1 MAVSPGGIPAEL
13 QEGIT
18 AFLGTKKILLV
29 KRVQLLV
36 KSKYDDYI
44 LVLTPWRAYVLLVI
58 LPVRVHSSFSFLE
71 VQEIT
76 VREPSLVVI
85 ETDTSSY
92 AFRLMSFDDLEQVV
106 IHVTM
111 SLKKVF
117 PDSSPGTL
125 LKNSPP
131 NLYERIR
138 RITDSLE
145 EMLQSNQGPCGGFSE
160 TYAALCDYNGFTFR
174 EEIQWDVDNIYHSQD
189 CREFNLLDFSHLE
202 SRDVALSV
210 AALSFNLWFTKL
222 YCKDFRLNLEISE
235 QLLYMLSKSV
245 TLEELV
251 LENSGLK
258 SEFAQ
263 RMAQALSRHPDSVLH
278 TINLAGNQ
286 LEDRG
291 IIAFSQHF
299 EKRLKGLQSLN
310 LARTSLTAKGMST
323 LCQALA
329 ANKAIGSSLRYL
341 DLSGNPST
349 LAVDDTSSLQS
360 LLCWCSSLSHLSLSG
375 TDCSLDTI
383 FGALAH
389 GCCTSL
395 VHLDLSKNV
404 YSHKRVKDVS
414 PAIKQFFSKASALRH
429 VSLAGTKLP
438 PDAVRALLQGL
449 AYNSCISDLH
459 LDLSSCEL
467 RSAGAQ
473 VIQDLISDANSV
485 SDLDLSDNGFDS
497 DMVTLVLSIG
507 RSKSIRHVSLGKNFN
522 IKSKDG
528 LVDVLHRIVQI
539 TQEDD
544 CALQSLSVAESR
556 LKLGTNVLLSALG
569 SNTSLIALDISGN
582 AMGDTG
588 AKMLAKALQIN
599 TKLRT
604 VVWDRNNTTGH
615 GLLEVAQALERNY
628 TLKSMPLPMN
638 DVVQAYRSNPEKT
651 EEAVHKIQSCLTRNQ
666 MRRTL
671 PTQTFRL
678 QQGIL
683 TTSSEQMVNEIC
695 LSVQKHVD
703 ILSSCLG
710 REVEADILFAEEAIR
725 NANLSVS
732 ILPLLY
738 EAGNT
743 PYQNGKL
750 QHKMECLTEEASQ
763 ACGREIQA
771 IMQAVLDTVHSLCPA
786 MVQKRGVRDQLV
798 NAMSERIYLQDHLNL
813 SSVLDQMVTDVFSK
827 LNEIKLSV
835 TAAVADCIVDAVLG
849 DLTVAQ
855 CKLAESLPKHGLDLP
870 SLQLESVEDDAAVP
884 MRGRN
889 PLDIAE
895 KGFAAEE
902 YKMALRRKNK
912 HFRSIRPTPT
922 MRSLSELELPAA
934 PKARPA
940 STKDAEP
947 ASGLLP
953 CMQPASTE
961 SLMDLPT
968 EGEKLEHCTKARPRP
983 NRRHKQPPSKPNV
996 QPVACENSE
1005 DRSITRVDEGL
1016 EDFFSKKLITEELP
1030 PTALE
1035 TCPGSALL
1043 ASSSS
1048 RTLKKKIGNF
1058 FAFKKPKSSR
1068 GSRCEKEPEG
1078 SVTASKSRRS
1088 VLSDILRTPSKA
1100 GEPLSKS
1107 EEGGLAAESGAEP
1120 EHSQTPNSAR
1130 RIRPKYSRE
1139 GKSQSLI
1146 LLSGEDEDALGVRHD
1161 KKRHLEKSDGEL
1173 PSSFE
1178 QRVHVMLHRMGVTK
1192 GLAAEGKKQQNKD
1205 SEIKKAG
1212 SDGDIVDSSAD
1223 SPPPSLK
1230 VRTHSMS
1237 TAVSFLQKRHLEKS
1251 DGELP
1256 SSFEQRVHVML
1267 HRMGVTKGLAAEG
1280 KKQQNKD
1287 SEIKKAG
1294 SDGDIVDSSA
1304 DSPPPSLKVRTHSMS
1319 TVILPRLHTWMETS
1333 AQAVCPAAG
1342 HGNQKPTHALC
1353 PVGGCRLRPST
1364 LELPDS
1370 GGETLHAGYPRL
1382 CPAFPTDTSLRSSPD
1397 NMVEP
1402 GIGPAAPRPAWKAL
1416 GKQLN
1421 SELKGKSSDLP
1432 RSSLPIPE
1440 QSGQPELTGRE
1451 GWSSSL
1457 PRLGRSTPT
1466 ALLRRVS
1473 HCGEP
1478 GTSTIPLSLPAPP
1491 DAEDNRLTPRL
1502 AALSGT
1508 SRRAVS
1514 IHEDQLREP
1523 DSLTELENA
1532 MIPLRLRRSPVLKRR
1547 NKRNS
1552 LVDPEV
1558 TSEPSP
1564 SLDTTDAV
1572 MRDQPSAEDTPEEL
1586 QPGAEAKG
1594 DQPQAAAQTV
1604 VNAQDST
1611 LDQRSPVPGQG
1622 EPALGQ

>member
-76 VREPSLVVI
+76 VRESSLVVI

-922 MRSLSELELPAA
+922 MRSLSELELQASRDASGLRAHRAPLSLSPAA

-1178 QRVHVMLHRMGVTK
+1178 QRVHIMLHRMGVTK

-1237 TAVSFLQKRHLEKS
+1237 T
-1251 DGELP
+1251 
-1256 SSFEQRVHVML
+1256 
-1267 HRMGVTKGLAAEG
+1267 
-1280 KKQQNKD
+1280 
-1287 SEIKKAG
+1287 
-1294 SDGDIVDSSA
+1294 
-1304 DSPPPSLKVRTHSMS
+1304 
-1319 TVILPRLHTWMETS
+1319 
-1333 AQAVCPAAG
+1333 
-1342 HGNQKPTHALC
+1342 
-1353 PVGGCRLRPST
+1353 
-1364 LELPDS
+1364 
-1370 GGETLHAGYPRL
+1370 
-1382 CPAFPTDTSLRSSPD
+1382 DTSLRSSPD

-1402 GIGPAAPRPAWKAL
+1402 GIGSAAPRPAWKAL

-1572 MRDQPSAEDTPEEL
+1572 MRDQPGAEDTPEEL

>member
-1 MAVSPGGIPAEL
+1 
-13 QEGIT
+13 EGIT
-18 AFLGTKKILLV
+18 TFLGTKKVVLV
-29 KRVQLLV
+29 MSVQLQV

-44 LVLTPWRAYVLLVI
+44 LVLTPWRAYVLSVM

-71 VQEIT
+71 VREMT

-85 ETDTSSY
+85 ETDAASY
-92 AFRLMSFDDLEQVV
+92 AFRFMSFDDLEQVV

-145 EMLQSNQGPCGGFSE
+145 EMLQSSPGPCGGFSL
-160 TYAALCDYNGFTFR
+160 TYAALCDYNGFAFR

-202 SRDVALSV
+202 SRDMALSI

-222 YCKDFRLNLEISE
+222 SCKDFRLNQEISE

-245 TLEELV
+245 MLEELV

-258 SEFAQ
+258 ADFVQ
-263 RMAQALSRHPDSVLH
+263 RMAQALSNHPDSVLR

-291 IIAFSQHF
+291 IVAFSRHV
-299 EKRLKGLQSLN
+299 EKSPKGLQSLS
-310 LARTSLTAKGMST
+310 LARTMLTAKAGMST
-323 LCQALA
+323 LCKALA
-329 ANKAIGSSLRYL
+329 DNKAIGSSLRHL
-341 DLSGNPST
+341 DLSGNPGT
-349 LAVDDTSSLQS
+349 LAGDDSSNLQS
-360 LLCWCSSLSHLSLSG
+360 LLRQCHSLSHLSLAG
-375 TDCSLDTI
+375 TDCPLDAVTPPI
-383 FGALAH
+383 ARPIPSPIHPWAVRGAAAPAGLSSTRLASPPRQLFGALVH
-389 GCCTSL
+389 GCHTSL
-395 VHLDLSKNV
+395 IHLDLSKNV
-404 YSHKRVKDVS
+404 YSHKRVKTIS
-414 PAIKQFFSKASALRH
+414 PDIKEFFSQACALRH

-438 PDAVRALLQGL
+438 ADAVRALLQGL
-449 AYNSCISDLH
+449 ADNSHISDLH
-459 LDLSSCEL
+459 LDLSNCEL

-473 VIQDLISDANSV
+473 VIQDLIPHASSI
-485 SDLDLSDNGFDS
+485 SDLDLSDNGFDP

-528 LVDVLHRIVQI
+528 LLDVLHRIVQL

-544 CALQSLSVAESR
+544 CPLQSLSVAESR

-604 VVWDRNNTTGH
+604 VVWDRNNTTAH

-628 TLKSMPLPMN
+628 TLKSMPLPMS
-638 DVVQAYRSNPEKT
+638 DVAQAYRSNPEKT
-651 EEAVHKIQSCLTRNQ
+651 EEAVHKLQSCLTRNQ
-666 MRRTL
+666 LRRTL

-703 ILSSCLG
+703 ILSACPG
-710 REVEADILFAEEAIR
+710 REAEADILCAEEAIR

-750 QHKMECLTEEASQ
+750 QHKLECLTEEASQ
-763 ACGREIQA
+763 TCGREIQA
-771 IMQAVLDTVHSLCPA
+771 IMQAALDTAHSLCPA
-786 MVQKRGVRDQLV
+786 VVQKSGVRDQLV

-813 SSVLDQMVTDVFSK
+813 SAVLDQMITDVFSK

-855 CKLAESLPKHGLDLP
+855 CKLAESLPKQGLDLQALLP
-870 SLQLESVEDDAAVP
+870 ELAEDDATASA
-884 MRGRN
+884 RGRN
-889 PLDIAE
+889 PPDLTT
-895 KGFAAEE
+895 EE
-902 YKMALRRKNK
+902 VGV
-912 HFRSIRPTPT
+912 
-922 MRSLSELELPAA
+922 SELEPAAGRDASGLRAHRAPPSLSPAA
-934 PKARPA
+934 PPARPA

-947 ASGLLP
+947 ASGSLP
-953 CMQPASTE
+953 STQPATAATAG

-968 EGEKLEHCTKARPRP
+968 AGEKLEHCTKARPRP
-983 NRRHKQPPSKPNV
+983 NRRYKQPPSKPNV

-1016 EDFFSKKLITEELP
+1016 EDFFAKRLIPEELP
-1030 PTALE
+1030 PTAPE
-1035 TCPGSALL
+1035 TCPGSTPL
-1043 ASSSS
+1043 APSGS

-1078 SVTASKSRRS
+1078 GPAAPRSRRS
-1088 VLSDILRTPSKA
+1088 MLSDILRAPSKA
-1100 GEPLSKS
+1100 GEAGKPLSKS
-1107 EEGGLAAESGAEP
+1107 EEGGLAAEPRPEP
-1120 EHSQTPNSAR
+1120 EHCQTPDSAR

-1161 KKRHLEKSDGEL
+1161 KKRHLEKSEGEL
-1173 PSSFE
+1173 PGSFE
-1178 QRVHVMLHRMGVTK
+1178 QRVQVMLHRIGVTK
-1192 GLAAEGKKQQNKD
+1192 GPAAEGKKQQSKD

-1223 SPPPSLK
+1223 SPPSLK
-1230 VRTHSMS
+1230 ARTHSVS
-1237 TAVSFLQKRHLEKS
+1237 TGGAS
-1251 DGELP
+1251 
-1256 SSFEQRVHVML
+1256 
-1267 HRMGVTKGLAAEG
+1267 LAE
-1280 KKQQNKD
+1280 
-1287 SEIKKAG
+1287 
-1294 SDGDIVDSSA
+1294 
-1304 DSPPPSLKVRTHSMS
+1304 
-1319 TVILPRLHTWMETS
+1319 
-1333 AQAVCPAAG
+1333 
-1342 HGNQKPTHALC
+1342 
-1353 PVGGCRLRPST
+1353 
-1364 LELPDS
+1364 
-1370 GGETLHAGYPRL
+1370 
-1382 CPAFPTDTSLRSSPD
+1382 
-1397 NMVEP
+1397 
-1402 GIGPAAPRPAWKAL
+1402 PRPAWKAL
-1416 GKQLN
+1416 GRQLP
-1421 SELKGKSSDLP
+1421 SEPQGTSSDQPRRSFVLAEPSGLP
-1432 RSSLPIPE
+1432 EP
-1440 QSGQPELTGRE
+1440 GGRE

-1457 PRLGRSTPT
+1457 PRLPPKR
-1466 ALLRRVS
+1466 
-1473 HCGEP
+1473 H
-1478 GTSTIPLSLPAPP
+1478 LPPAFP
-1491 DAEDNRLTPRL
+1491 DNQLTPRL
-1502 AALSGT
+1502 AAPRGT
-1508 SRRAVS
+1508 GRRAVS
-1514 IHEDQLREP
+1514 VHEEQLREP
-1523 DSLTELENA
+1523 ECTV
-1532 MIPLRLRRSPVLKRR
+1532 PLRLRRSPVFKRR
-1547 NKRNS
+1547 TKHDS
-1552 LVDPEV
+1552 LPEP
-1558 TSEPSP
+1558 EGKPGPS
-1564 SLDTTDAV
+1564 SDA
-1572 MRDQPSAEDTPEEL
+1572 A
-1586 QPGAEAKG
+1586 G
-1594 DQPQAAAQTV
+1594 
-1604 VNAQDST
+1604 
-1611 LDQRSPVPGQG
+1611 
-1622 EPALGQ
+1622 

>member
-1 MAVSPGGIPAEL
+1 MAASPGGIPTEL

-18 AFLGTKKILLV
+18 AFLGTKKVLLV
-29 KRVQLLV
+29 MSVQLQV

-44 LVLTPWRAYVLLVI
+44 LVLTPWRAYVLPVM

-71 VQEIT
+71 VREMT

-85 ETDTSSY
+85 ETDAASY
-92 AFRLMSFDDLEQVV
+92 AFRFMSFDDLEQVV

-138 RITDSLE
+138 QITDSLE
-145 EMLQSNQGPCGGFSE
+145 EMLQSSPGPCGGFSE
-160 TYAALCDYNGFTFR
+160 TYAALCDYNGFAFR

-222 YCKDFRLNLEISE
+222 SCKDFRLNQEISE

-258 SEFAQ
+258 ADFAQ
-263 RMAQALSRHPDSVLH
+263 RMAQALSNHPDSVLH

-291 IIAFSQHF
+291 IIAFSRHV
-299 EKRLKGLQSLN
+299 EKSHKGLQSLS
-310 LARTSLTAKGMST
+310 LARTMLTAKGMST
-323 LCQALA
+323 LCKALA
-329 ANKAIGSSLRYL
+329 DNKAIGSSLQHL
-341 DLSGNPST
+341 DLSGNPGT
-349 LAVDDTSSLQS
+349 LAGDDISNLQS
-360 LLCWCSSLSHLSLSG
+360 LLHQCHLISHLSLAS
-375 TDCSLDTI
+375 TDCPLDAL
-383 FGALAH
+383 FGALVR
-389 GCCTSL
+389 GCHTSL

-404 YSHKRVKDVS
+404 YSHKRVKTIS
-414 PAIKQFFSKASALRH
+414 PDIKEFFSQACALRH

-438 PDAVRALLQGL
+438 ADAVRALLQGL
-449 AYNSCISDLH
+449 ADNSHISDLH
-459 LDLSSCEL
+459 LDLSNCEL

-473 VIQDLISDANSV
+473 VIQDLIPDASSISN
-485 SDLDLSDNGFDS
+485 LDLSDNGFDP

-522 IKSKDG
+522 IKSKEG
-528 LVDVLHRIVQI
+528 LLDVLHRIVQL

-544 CALQSLSVAESR
+544 CPLQSLSVAESR

-604 VVWDRNNTTGH
+604 VVWDRNNTTAH

-628 TLKSMPLPMN
+628 TLKSMPLPMS
-638 DVVQAYRSNPEKT
+638 DVAQAYRSNPEKT
-651 EEAVHKIQSCLTRNQ
+651 EEAVHKLQSCLTRNQ
-666 MRRTL
+666 LRRTL

-703 ILSSCLG
+703 ILSACPG
-710 REVEADILFAEEAIR
+710 REVEADILCAEEAIR

-750 QHKMECLTEEASQ
+750 QHKLECLTEEASQ
-763 ACGREIQA
+763 TCGREIQA
-771 IMQAVLDTVHSLCPA
+771 IMQTALDTAHSLCPA
-786 MVQKRGVRDQLV
+786 VVQKSGVRDQLV

-813 SSVLDQMVTDVFSK
+813 STVLDQMITDVFSK

-835 TAAVADCIVDAVLG
+835 TATMADCIVDAVLG
-849 DLTVAQ
+849 DLTIAQ
-855 CKLAESLPKHGLDLP
+855 CKLAESLPKQGLDLLALLP
-870 SLQLESVEDDAAVP
+870 EPAEDDAATP
-884 MRGRN
+884 ARGRN
-889 PLDIAE
+889 PPDL
-895 KGFAAEE
+895 AAEE

-922 MRSLSELELPAA
+922 VRSVSELEPAAGRDASGLRAHRAPPSLSPAA
-934 PKARPA
+934 PPARPA

-947 ASGLLP
+947 ASGSLP
-953 CMQPASTE
+953 STQPATAATTG

-968 EGEKLEHCTKARPRP
+968 AGEKLEHCTKARPRP

-1016 EDFFSKKLITEELP
+1016 EDFFAKRLIPEELP
-1030 PTALE
+1030 PTGPE
-1035 TCPGSALL
+1035 TCPGSAPL
-1043 ASSSS
+1043 APSSS
-1048 RTLKKKIGNF
+1048 RTFKKKIGNF

-1078 SVTASKSRRS
+1078 GPAAPRSRRS
-1088 VLSDILRTPSKA
+1088 MLSDILRAPSKA
-1100 GEPLSKS
+1100 GEAGKPLSKS
-1107 EEGGLAAESGAEP
+1107 EEGGLTAEPQAEP
-1120 EHSQTPNSAR
+1120 EHCQTPDSAR

-1146 LLSGEDEDALGVRHD
+1146 LLSGEDEDTLGVRHD
-1161 KKRHLEKSDGEL
+1161 KKRHLEKSEGEL
-1173 PSSFE
+1173 PGSFE
-1178 QRVHVMLHRMGVTK
+1178 QRMQVMLHRIGVTK
-1192 GLAAEGKKQQNKD
+1192 GLATDGKKQQNKD

-1223 SPPPSLK
+1223 SSPSLK
-1230 VRTHSMS
+1230 ARTHSVS
-1237 TAVSFLQKRHLEKS
+1237 TDAPF
-1251 DGELP
+1251 
-1256 SSFEQRVHVML
+1256 
-1267 HRMGVTKGLAAEG
+1267 
-1280 KKQQNKD
+1280 
-1287 SEIKKAG
+1287 
-1294 SDGDIVDSSA
+1294 
-1304 DSPPPSLKVRTHSMS
+1304 HS
-1319 TVILPRLHTWMETS
+1319 
-1333 AQAVCPAAG
+1333 PAA
-1342 HGNQKPTHALC
+1342 
-1353 PVGGCRLRPST
+1353 VMEPST
-1364 LELPDS
+1364 SLAEPLP
-1370 GGETLHAGYPRL
+1370 T
-1382 CPAFPTDTSLRSSPD
+1382 
-1397 NMVEP
+1397 
-1402 GIGPAAPRPAWKAL
+1402 WKAL
-1416 GKQLN
+1416 GRQLPA
-1421 SELKGKSSDLP
+1421 ELQGTSSDQPRHSFVLAEPSRLP
-1432 RSSLPIPE
+1432 EP
-1440 QSGQPELTGRE
+1440 GGRE

-1457 PRLGRSTPT
+1457 PRPGRSVPVV
-1466 ALLRRVS
+1466 LPRRVS
-1473 HCGEP
+1473 HSGEVGAGSP
-1478 GTSTIPLSLPAPP
+1478 LPAPP
-1491 DAEDNRLTPRL
+1491 DTEDNWLTPRL
-1502 AALSGT
+1502 AAPRGT
-1508 SRRAVS
+1508 GRRPVS
-1514 IHEDQLREP
+1514 VHEEQLREP
-1523 DSLTELENA
+1523 ECPAELGTGT
-1532 MIPLRLRRSPVLKRR
+1532 IPLRLRRSPVFKRR
-1547 NKRNS
+1547 TKHDS
-1552 LVDPEV
+1552 LPEPDG
-1558 TSEPSP
+1558 EPRP
-1564 SLDTTDAV
+1564 SLDAAGAMPQDWPRAGL
-1572 MRDQPSAEDTPEEL
+1572 EE
-1586 QPGAEAKG
+1586 
-1594 DQPQAAAQTV
+1594 PQAGVGTEGERLQALAQTV
-1604 VNAQDST
+1604 VNAQDSAAI
-1611 LDQRSPVPGQG
+1611 DQRCPVPGQG
-1622 EPALGQ
+1622 EPALEQ

>member
-1 MAVSPGGIPAEL
+1 MAASPGGIPAEL

-18 AFLGTKKILLV
+18 AFLGTKKVLLV
-29 KRVQLLV
+29 LSIQLQV

-44 LVLTPWRAYVLLVI
+44 LVLTPWRAYVLPVM

-71 VQEIT
+71 VKEMT

-85 ETDTSSY
+85 ETDAASY
-92 AFRLMSFDDLEQVV
+92 AFRFMCFDDLEQVV

-138 RITDSLE
+138 QITDSLE
-145 EMLQSNQGPCGGFSE
+145 EMLQSSPGPCGGFSE
-160 TYAALCDYNGFTFR
+160 TYAALCDYNGFAFR

-202 SRDVALSV
+202 SRDVALSI

-222 YCKDFRLNLEISE
+222 SCKDFRLNQEISE

-245 TLEELV
+245 MLEELV

-258 SEFAQ
+258 ADFVQ
-263 RMAQALSRHPDSVLH
+263 RMAQALSNHPDSVLH

-291 IIAFSQHF
+291 IVAFSRLM
-299 EKRLKGLQSLN
+299 EKSPKGLQSLS
-310 LARTSLTAKGMST
+310 LARTMLSAKAGMST
-323 LCQALA
+323 LCKALA
-329 ANKAIGSSLRYL
+329 DNKANGSSLRHL
-341 DLSGNPST
+341 DLSGNPGT
-349 LAVDDTSSLQS
+349 LAGDDISNLQS
-360 LLCWCSSLSHLSLSG
+360 LLHQCHSLSHLILAG
-375 TDCSLDTI
+375 TDCPLDAVSTHTGGPGSEPLPSALPPKTLLWVLFDTARI
-383 FGALAH
+383 PTRQLFGALVH
-389 GCCTSL
+389 RCHTSL
-395 VHLDLSKNV
+395 VHLDVSKNV
-404 YSHKRVKDVS
+404 YSHKRVKAIS
-414 PAIKQFFSKASALRH
+414 PDIKEFFSQACALRH

-438 PDAVRALLQGL
+438 ADAVRALLQGL
-449 AYNSCISDLH
+449 ADNSHISDLR

-473 VIQDLISDANSV
+473 VIQDLIPDASSI
-485 SDLDLSDNGFDS
+485 SDLDLSDNGFDP

-522 IKSKDG
+522 IKSKEG
-528 LVDVLHRIVQI
+528 LVDVLHRIVQL

-544 CALQSLSVAESR
+544 CPLQSLSVAESR

-604 VVWDRNNTTGH
+604 VVWDRNNTTAH

-628 TLKSMPLPMN
+628 TLKSMPLPMS
-638 DVVQAYRSNPEKT
+638 DVAQAYRSNPEKT
-651 EEAVHKIQSCLTRNQ
+651 EEAVHKLQSCLTRNQ
-666 MRRTL
+666 LRRTL

-703 ILSSCLG
+703 ILSACSG
-710 REVEADILFAEEAIR
+710 REAEADILCAEEAVR
-725 NANLSVS
+725 NANLSISV
-732 ILPLLY
+732 LPLLY

-750 QHKMECLTEEASQ
+750 QHKLECLMEEASQ
-763 ACGREIQA
+763 TCGREIQA
-771 IMQAVLDTVHSLCPA
+771 IMQAVQDTAHSLCPA
-786 MVQKRGVRDQLV
+786 VVQKSGVRDQLV

-813 SSVLDQMVTDVFSK
+813 STVLDQMVTDVFSK

-855 CKLAESLPKHGLDLP
+855 CKLAESLPKLGLDLP
-870 SLQLESVEDDAAVP
+870 TQLLEPAEDDAAALA
-884 MRGRN
+884 RGRN
-889 PLDIAE
+889 PSDL
-895 KGFAAEE
+895 AAEE
-902 YKMALRRKNK
+902 VGSDPAAVAWCLRSHRA
-912 HFRSIRPTPT
+912 PP
-922 MRSLSELELPAA
+922 SLSLAA
-934 PKARPA
+934 PPARPA

-947 ASGLLP
+947 ASGSLP
-953 CMQPASTE
+953 STQPATAATAG

-968 EGEKLEHCTKARPRP
+968 AGEKLEHCTKARPRP

-1016 EDFFSKKLITEELP
+1016 EDFFAKRLITEELP
-1030 PTALE
+1030 AHLSQSLPSPTAPE
-1035 TCPGSALL
+1035 TCPGSAPL
-1043 ASSSS
+1043 APSGS

-1078 SVTASKSRRS
+1078 GPATPRSRRS
-1088 VLSDILRTPSKA
+1088 MLSDILRAPSKA
-1100 GEPLSKS
+1100 GEAGKPLSKS
-1107 EEGGLAAESGAEP
+1107 EEGGLTAEPRAEP
-1120 EHSQTPNSAR
+1120 EHCQTPDSAR

-1161 KKRHLEKSDGEL
+1161 KKRHLERSEGEL
-1173 PSSFE
+1173 PGSFE
-1178 QRVHVMLHRMGVTK
+1178 QRVQVMLHRIGVTK
-1192 GLAAEGKKQQNKD
+1192 GPAAEGKKQQSKD

-1223 SPPPSLK
+1223 SPPSLK
-1230 VRTHSMS
+1230 ARTHSMS
-1237 TAVSFLQKRHLEKS
+1237 TDAPFH
-1251 DGELP
+1251 
-1256 SSFEQRVHVML
+1256 
-1267 HRMGVTKGLAAEG
+1267 
-1280 KKQQNKD
+1280 
-1287 SEIKKAG
+1287 
-1294 SDGDIVDSSA
+1294 
-1304 DSPPPSLKVRTHSMS
+1304 SPAT
-1319 TVILPRLHTWMETS
+1319 TME
-1333 AQAVCPAAG
+1333 
-1342 HGNQKPTHALC
+1342 
-1353 PVGGCRLRPST
+1353 
-1364 LELPDS
+1364 
-1370 GGETLHAGYPRL
+1370 
-1382 CPAFPTDTSLRSSPD
+1382 
-1397 NMVEP
+1397 
-1402 GIGPAAPRPAWKAL
+1402 PRPAWKAL
-1416 GKQLN
+1416 GRQLMA
-1421 SELKGKSSDLP
+1421 EPQGTTSDQP
-1432 RSSLPIPE
+1432 RHSFILAEEP
-1440 QSGQPELTGRE
+1440 GGRE

-1457 PRLGRSTPT
+1457 PR
-1466 ALLRRVS
+1466 
-1473 HCGEP
+1473 
-1478 GTSTIPLSLPAPP
+1478 
-1491 DAEDNRLTPRL
+1491 
-1502 AALSGT
+1502 
-1508 SRRAVS
+1508 
-1514 IHEDQLREP
+1514 
-1523 DSLTELENA
+1523 
-1532 MIPLRLRRSPVLKRR
+1532 
-1547 NKRNS
+1547 
-1552 LVDPEV
+1552 
-1558 TSEPSP
+1558 
-1564 SLDTTDAV
+1564 
-1572 MRDQPSAEDTPEEL
+1572 
-1586 QPGAEAKG
+1586 
-1594 DQPQAAAQTV
+1594 
-1604 VNAQDST
+1604 
-1611 LDQRSPVPGQG
+1611 
-1622 EPALGQ
+1622 

>member
-1 MAVSPGGIPAEL
+1 MAASPGGIPADL

-29 KRVQLLV
+29 MSVQLQV

-44 LVLTPWRAYVLLVI
+44 LVLTPWRAYVLPVM

-71 VQEIT
+71 VKEMT

-85 ETDTSSY
+85 ETDAASY
-92 AFRLMSFDDLEQVV
+92 AFRFMSFDDLEQVV

-145 EMLQSNQGPCGGFSE
+145 EMLQSSPGPCGGFSE
-160 TYAALCDYNGFTFR
+160 TYAALCDYNGFAFR

-202 SRDVALSV
+202 SRDVALSI

-222 YCKDFRLNLEISE
+222 SCKDFRLNQEISE

-245 TLEELV
+245 MLEELV

-258 SEFAQ
+258 ADFAQ
-263 RMAQALSRHPDSVLH
+263 RMAQALDNHPDSVLH

-291 IIAFSQHF
+291 TQLLGRDEFTPTKTDVQRWIPPGAVARGGTDTCLRWHGHSGLSALSSGIIAFSRHV
-299 EKRLKGLQSLN
+299 EKSPKGLQSLS
-310 LARTSLTAKGMST
+310 LARTMLTAKGMSV
-323 LCQALA
+323 LCKALA
-329 ANKAIGSSLRYL
+329 DNKAIGSSLRHL
-341 DLSGNPST
+341 DLSGNPGT
-349 LAVDDTSSLQS
+349 LAGDDISNLQS
-360 LLCWCSSLSHLSLSG
+360 LLRQCHSLSHLSLAG
-375 TDCSLDTI
+375 TDCPLDAL
-383 FGALAH
+383 FGALVH
-389 GCCTSL
+389 GCHTSL
-395 VHLDLSKNV
+395 VHLDFSKNV
-404 YSHKRVKDVS
+404 YSHKRVKTIS
-414 PAIKQFFSKASALRH
+414 PDIKEFFSQACALRH

-438 PDAVRALLQGL
+438 ADAVRALLQGL
-449 AYNSCISDLH
+449 ADNSHISDLH
-459 LDLSSCEL
+459 LDLSNCEL

-473 VIQDLISDANSV
+473 VIQDLIPDASSI
-485 SDLDLSDNGFDS
+485 SDLDLSDNGFDP

-522 IKSKDG
+522 IKSKEG
-528 LVDVLHRIVQI
+528 LLDVLHRIVQL

-544 CALQSLSVAESR
+544 CPLQSLSVAESR

-604 VVWDRNNTTGH
+604 VVWDRNNTTAH

-628 TLKSMPLPMN
+628 TLKSMPLPMS
-638 DVVQAYRSNPEKT
+638 DVAQAYRSNPEKT
-651 EEAVHKIQSCLTRNQ
+651 EEAVHKLQSCLTRNQ
-666 MRRTL
+666 LRRTL
-671 PTQTFRL
+671 PAQTFRL

-703 ILSSCLG
+703 ILSACPG
-710 REVEADILFAEEAIR
+710 REAEADILCAEEAIR

-743 PYQNGKL
+743 PYQNSKL
-750 QHKMECLTEEASQ
+750 QHKLECLTEEASQ
-763 ACGREIQA
+763 TCSREIQA
-771 IMQAVLDTVHSLCPA
+771 IMQAVLDTAHSLCPA
-786 MVQKRGVRDQLV
+786 VVQQSGVRDQLV

-813 SSVLDQMVTDVFSK
+813 STVLDQMVTDVFSK

-835 TAAVADCIVDAVLG
+835 TAAVADCIVDAVLE
-849 DLTVAQ
+849 DLTIAQ
-855 CKLAESLPKHGLDLP
+855 CKLAESLPKQGLDLP
-870 SLQLESVEDDAAVP
+870 VLLPEPAEDDAAALA
-884 MRGRN
+884 RGRN
-889 PLDIAE
+889 PPDL
-895 KGFAAEE
+895 AAEE

-922 MRSLSELELPAA
+922 VRSVSELEPVAGRDASGLRAHRAPPSLSPAA
-934 PKARPA
+934 PPARPA

-947 ASGLLP
+947 ASGSLP
-953 CMQPASTE
+953 STQPATAATAAG

-968 EGEKLEHCTKARPRP
+968 AGEKLEHCTKARPRP

-1016 EDFFSKKLITEELP
+1016 EDFFAKRLITEALP
-1030 PTALE
+1030 PTAPE
-1035 TCPGSALL
+1035 TCLGSAPL
-1043 ASSSS
+1043 APSGS

-1078 SVTASKSRRS
+1078 GPAAPRSRRS
-1088 VLSDILRTPSKA
+1088 MLSDILRAPSKA
-1100 GEPLSKS
+1100 GETGKPLSKS
-1107 EEGGLAAESGAEP
+1107 EEGGLAAEPRAEP
-1120 EHSQTPNSAR
+1120 EHCQTPDSAR

-1146 LLSGEDEDALGVRHD
+1146 LLSGEDEDALGLRHD
-1161 KKRHLEKSDGEL
+1161 KKRHLEKSEGEL

-1178 QRVHVMLHRMGVTK
+1178 QRMQVMLHRIGVTK
-1192 GLAAEGKKQQNKD
+1192 GPAAEGKKQQSKD

-1223 SPPPSLK
+1223 SPPSLK
-1230 VRTHSMS
+1230 ARTHSVS
-1237 TAVSFLQKRHLEKS
+1237 TDAPFRSPATVME
-1251 DGELP
+1251 P
-1256 SSFEQRVHVML
+1256 S
-1267 HRMGVTKGLAAEG
+1267 A
-1280 KKQQNKD
+1280 
-1287 SEIKKAG
+1287 
-1294 SDGDIVDSSA
+1294 
-1304 DSPPPSLKVRTHSMS
+1304 
-1319 TVILPRLHTWMETS
+1319 
-1333 AQAVCPAAG
+1333 
-1342 HGNQKPTHALC
+1342 
-1353 PVGGCRLRPST
+1353 
-1364 LELPDS
+1364 
-1370 GGETLHAGYPRL
+1370 
-1382 CPAFPTDTSLRSSPD
+1382 
-1397 NMVEP
+1397 
-1402 GIGPAAPRPAWKAL
+1402 GPAELQPAWKAL
-1416 GKQLN
+1416 GR
-1421 SELKGKSSDLP
+1421 ELPAEPQGTSSDQPRHSFILP
-1432 RSSLPIPE
+1432 EPSGLPEP
-1440 QSGQPELTGRE
+1440 GGRE

-1457 PRLGRSTPT
+1457 PRPGRSVPA
-1466 ALLRRVS
+1466 ALPRRVS
-1473 HCGEP
+1473 HGGEV
-1478 GTSTIPLSLPAPP
+1478 GAGSPLPTPP
-1491 DAEDNRLTPRL
+1491 DTEDNRLTPRL
-1502 AALSGT
+1502 AAPRGT
-1508 SRRAVS
+1508 GRRAVS
-1514 IHEDQLREP
+1514 VHEEQLREP
-1523 DSLTELENA
+1523 ECPAELGTGTV
-1532 MIPLRLRRSPVLKRR
+1532 PLRLRRSPVLKQRT
-1547 NKRNS
+1547 KHDS
-1552 LVDPEV
+1552 LPEP
-1558 TSEPSP
+1558 ERKPRPS
-1564 SLDTTDAV
+1564 SGA
-1572 MRDQPSAEDTPEEL
+1572 AGATPQDWPRAGLEE
-1586 QPGAEAKG
+1586 
-1594 DQPQAAAQTV
+1594 PQAGAGTKGERPQALAQTV
-1604 VNAQDST
+1604 VNAQDSAAV
-1611 LDQRSPVPGQG
+1611 DQRRPVPGRG